1 MHNFF
6 VIGRQL
12 QLTPI
17 ALNLEYIAL
26 NLLLKHGLDAEGLP
40 LVLLQRLA
48 AFGLLKKCQEDIITV
63 TRHIATT
70 TRTCSRSCEG
80 QPG

>member
-1 MHNFF
+1 MHDQNAHRQMHKFF

-17 ALNLEYIAL
+17 ALHLEYVAL

-48 AFGLLKKCQEDIITV
+48 AFGL
-63 TRHIATT
+63 
-70 TRTCSRSCEG
+70 
-80 QPG
+80 